1 MNYRTHHGCTFSEI
15 GIGCYALSGAYGQ
28 KDPHSYRQMLQRAI
42 ELGVTFFD
50 TANTYGDLAEELLGE
65 VIQPHRSSI
74 FLATKAGMQGNQTP
88 DLSFRGILNACEG
101 SLRRLQTEY
110 IDLYQ
115 IHYDD
120 PLTPVEET
128 LEALDELLKAGKIR
142 NYGIGHLPMDRIR
155 TYLETGK
162 IFSGQYEFSAVA
174 RDTRKEI
181 LPLLLAHKTGMIA
194 FSVTGR
200 GLLANQ
206 IGRKPSVES
215 GDIRVIDPLFQRDR
229 YQSALRITNKFIELG
244 QLYGKSS
251 TQTAIAWVLS
261 QPGVIC
267 ALTGPSSITH
277 LEENLGGSGWMIA
290 KEHLEELE
298 QFYTAEDER
307 LQKELRQSIRGILVN
322 PLSSDSTQ
330 AIQDLIYVIE
340 TAITCGWIEQEKIM
354 PYFMEVWQEKK
365 AGKQASLQKLEST
378 RHEIANLID
387 PDILLRQVGSL
398 RI

>member
-1 MNYRTHHGCTFSEI
+1 LNYRTHHGCTFSEI

-65 VIQPHRSSI
+65 VIHPHRSSI
-74 FLATKAGMQGNQTP
+74 FLATKAGMQGNQKP
-88 DLSFRGILNACEG
+88 DLSSSGVLNACKG
-101 SLRRLQTEY
+101 SLRRLKTEY

-120 PLTPVEET
+120 PLTPVGET
-128 LEALDELLKAGKIR
+128 LEALEELVQAGKIH

-155 TYLETGK
+155 AYLETGK
-162 IFSGQYEFSAVA
+162 VFSGQYELSAVA

-181 LPLLLAHKTGMIA
+181 LPLLLTHNTGMIA

-200 GLLANQ
+200 GLLARQSGN
-206 IGRKPSVES
+206 KPVFEP
-215 GDIRVIDPLFQRDR
+215 GDIRTIDPLFQRDR
-229 YQSALRITNKFIELG
+229 YQSALHITKKFIELG

-251 TQTAIAWVLS
+251 AQTAIAWVLA
-261 QPGVIC
+261 QPGVLC
-267 ALTGPSSITH
+267 ALTGPSSIDH

-290 KEHLEELE
+290 KEHLDELE
-298 QFYTAEDER
+298 RFFASEDEQ
-307 LQKELRQSIRGILVN
+307 LQKNLQQSIRIILLN
-322 PLSSDSTQ
+322 PLPSETSQ
-330 AIQDLIYVIE
+330 AIRDLVYAIE
-340 TAITCGWIEQEKIM
+340 TAITCGRVEQEKVM

-365 AGKQASLQKLEST
+365 AGREASLQKLEST
-378 RHEIANLID
+378 RHEIAALID
-387 PDILLRQVGSL
+387 LDVLLR
-398 RI
+398 